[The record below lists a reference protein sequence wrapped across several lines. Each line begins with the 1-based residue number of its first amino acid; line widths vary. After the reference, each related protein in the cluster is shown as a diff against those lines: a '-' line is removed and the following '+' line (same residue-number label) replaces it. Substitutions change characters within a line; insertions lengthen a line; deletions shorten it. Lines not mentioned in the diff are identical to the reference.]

1 MAEYIPYIAV
11 LVTIL
16 AFVWGVMQWLLTRR
30 EDRYQKG
37 IDKLG
42 SGELYVRLAGVDEL
56 QRLAEDH
63 SKQYHVHVMS
73 RLCDF
78 VRNPTKDVDQRT
90 ESGGGEEQLSVK
102 DRVTALMIPEDVQAA
117 IEAIGT
123 RSVSRVKLENKK
135 GFQPNLSGV
144 KLRGVD
150 LSKRKANL
158 SGADLSDAVFAP
170 PNTVPLSLG
179 IRETLELPRITATLS
194 GIDLRGAKL
203 NEADLTDADLTGADL
218 RGAKGL
224 TQEQLDSARADPDN
238 PPNLDGLRDSW
249 TEKPLKCCR
258 NKPIPSVR
266 DLFAGE

>member
-1 MAEYIPYIAV
+1 M
-11 LVTIL
+11 
-16 AFVWGVMQWLLTRR
+16 
-30 EDRYQKG
+30 
-37 IDKLG
+37 
-42 SGELYVRLAGVDEL
+42 
-56 QRLAEDH
+56 
-63 SKQYHVHVMS
+63 
-73 RLCDF
+73 
-78 VRNPTKDVDQRT
+78 
-90 ESGGGEEQLSVK
+90 
-102 DRVTALMIPEDVQAA
+102 
-117 IEAIGT
+117 
-123 RSVSRVKLENKK
+123 
-135 GFQPNLSGV
+135 